1 MRKDVQFGLTIGA
14 MLVVVL
20 VAWLSYINHSRQIMQ
35 PQGVALQQPDASTV
49 ADAATQPSTQ
59 PSENSVAI
67 DTVTPTVTPT
77 AAPQTRPSSVAN
89 VDSDNLH
96 DWNQLLENGSSSGPV
111 ATTDTPATQ
120 PTEMLAAAEF
130 PMHETAATTQPT
142 SSAAATSSEAAPHTH
157 VVKSGESL
165 CSIAASVYGDAS
177 QYSRIEDA
185 NPKVNPNKLR
195 IGTVLVIPDAQ
206 DGDKPTRE
214 DSTPAPTAR
223 AQVDSSKSYRVQSSD
238 TLVAISRK
246 LYGSSS
252 EWEKI
257 YDANRDTIGSNPGR
271 LKVDTVLRL
280 PAPPT
285 LTVAAN

>member
-35 PQGVALQQPDASTV
+35 PQGVALQQPDSSTV
-49 ADAATQPSTQ
+49 ADATTQPSTQ
-59 PSENSVAI
+59 PSENSIAI
-67 DTVTPTVTPT
+67 DTSTPTVAPT
-77 AAPQTRPSSVAN
+77 ATAQTRPSSVAN

-111 ATTDTPATQ
+111 ATTDAPATQ
-120 PTEMLAAAEF
+120 PTEMMAAAEF
-130 PMHETAATTQPT
+130 PVHETAATTQPAA
-142 SSAAATSSEAAPHTH
+142 SATTSSETSSHTH

-165 CSIAASVYGDAS
+165 YTIAASVYGDAS

-206 DGDKPTRE
+206 DSDKPARE

-257 YDANRDTIGSNPGR
+257 YDANRDAIGSNPVR
-271 LKVDTVLRL
+271 LKVGTVLRL